1 MEQEELKEILNKP
14 VINIEPRKKG
24 PWWRESM
31 MLFAQVS
38 AWTLVPLFVGLVAA
52 RWFTTQYHSEL
63 WTYISIAAAFVVSM
77 IGVVRSTM
85 NQFKKIIRDPNAP
98 VKPTPEVLER
108 EVEKELKQKFPD
120 GK

>member
-1 MEQEELKEILNKP
+1 MSL
-14 VINIEPRKKG
+14 EPKKKG

-38 AWTLVPLFVGLVAA
+38 AWTLFPLFIGLVAA
-52 RWFTTQYHSEL
+52 KWFTTQYHSEL

-85 NQFKKIIRDPNAP
+85 AQFKKIIRDPNAP

-108 EVEKELKQKFPD
+108 DIEKELESKVQD